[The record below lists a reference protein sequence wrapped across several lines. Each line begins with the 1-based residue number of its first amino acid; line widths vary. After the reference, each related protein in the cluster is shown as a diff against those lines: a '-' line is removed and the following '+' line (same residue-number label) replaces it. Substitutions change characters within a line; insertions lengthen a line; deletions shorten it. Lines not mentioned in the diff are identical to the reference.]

1 MEFTS
6 GFSLPAKLFIYAARV
21 LELATVVMV
30 LVWCIHFRGGLSFK
44 SSDESLIFNTH
55 PVLMLCG
62 TIILG
67 SEAIMSYKSL
77 PFSKKLRSEIWN
89 IWNIFRFMFHSKS
102 GLPNFYSFHSWIGF
116 GTLCLYLIQLI
127 FGVVCFHHPA
137 GKPTFQRTSLPWH
150 VLIGISVY
158 LLSIISAM
166 LGFLEKLTILE
177 DGGLEKYSHEALLVN
192 FVIPVKF
199 REGIGGLEQSG
210 DVRAADLMEVYSA
223 VSRWMVDGKRGSFF
237 RLKFSFLSHNLGPL
251 LLPQCW
257 VLL

>member
-21 LELATVVMV
+21 LELAVVVMV
-30 LVWCIHFRGGLSFK
+30 LVWCIHFRGGLSFE
-44 SSDESLIFNTH
+44 STDESLIFNTH

-77 PFSKKLRSEIWN
+77 PFSKKVKKITHLILHSFALKFG
-89 IWNIFRFMFHSKS
+89 IFGIYSAFMFHSKS

-127 FGVVCFHHPA
+127 FGVVCFYHPG

-192 FVIPVKF
+192 FTILVVLLL
-199 REGIGGLEQSG
+199 GIFVCLSCIVSPSDADAIDHEQQSG
-210 DVRAADLMEVYSA
+210 GYAQIM
-223 VSRWMVDGKRGSFF
+223 
-237 RLKFSFLSHNLGPL
+237 
-251 LLPQCW
+251 
-257 VLL
+257 